1 MISQLPILDLS
12 QKIIDTLA
20 KSNRLIIQAP
30 TGSGKSTQIPQM
42 LLDSQLFDGQI
53 LVLQPRRLA
62 ARMLATRVAEER
74 GRVLG
79 QEIGYQTRFESSFS
93 ESTRIRYITE
103 GILPRLLFSDKSLK
117 KVSAVV
123 FDEFHE
129 RSLTVDLGLA
139 LIRDLQKNLRADLKL
154 IVMSA
159 TLSSDPLAQYLDGA
173 EVIVSEG
180 RTFPV
185 SVQYYSEVA
194 KESPWVAAV
203 EAVRY
208 LIEQATPG
216 DLLIF
221 MPGVYE
227 INKTVQLLREKNIG
241 EPLEILTLY
250 GNMSSEMQQLV
261 MKGAAKRK
269 VIVSTNIAETSL
281 TIPGIRHVIDS
292 GLARVNRYDQGRGF
306 NTLYVEKIS
315 IDSADQRAGRAG
327 REAPGTCIRLWSVAD
342 HRGRAQST
350 QPEIVRVDLSEVLLQ
365 LKLLGYKD
373 IGKFCWFEVPETN
386 SIKTAMEY
394 LQSTGALT
402 PEGCLTA
409 EGKLIAEL
417 PMHPRLAR
425 LLLEAHKKGILQQGA
440 LAAAVLNERP
450 LLSGSAEIPQEL
462 AKQSAGSDFELIR
475 LIIDRITKSNF
486 DKDLCRKLNVNISS
500 LHQILKTQ
508 SYFLQVC
515 RKRGLDTSDES
526 KDPLLLS
533 QAILIAYSDRL
544 ARRRDRG
551 TLQCELAFGRRGGLD
566 KRSMAKNAGYLV
578 STTISELKSKQQTSP
593 RTMLSLACAIEE
605 RWLIDCFA
613 EQLKFSD
620 ELVWNSTRR
629 AVESIKRSI
638 CCGIVIE
645 ESVDIHPDPEKSG
658 DLLARIIIDK
668 KLQLSGWNSE
678 AVEYMSRLQWLTETF
693 PEKALPVLGDDEK
706 MLIVYEL
713 CKGEARY
720 DAVKDKPVIGIIK
733 GLLSYNQQRMIET
746 LAPSHIINQAGKKMP
761 VIYKAGKTPVVRAR
775 IQELFDFKTTPRIAD
790 KRVGVILEI
799 LAPNMRPVQIT
810 DDLEG
815 FWKTHY
821 PELKK
826 TLSRR
831 YPKHQWR

>member
-1 MISQLPILDLS
+1 
-12 QKIIDTLA
+12 
-20 KSNRLIIQAP
+20 
-30 TGSGKSTQIPQM
+30 M
-42 LLDSQLFDGQI
+42 LLDSHLLNGQI

-62 ARMLATRVAEER
+62 ARMLAARVAEER
-74 GRVLG
+74 GSVLG
-79 QEIGYQTRFESSFS
+79 QEIGFQTRFESSFS
-93 ESTRIRYITE
+93 DSTRIRYITE
-103 GILPRLLFSDKSLK
+103 GILPRLLFSDRSLST
-117 KVSAVV
+117 VSAVV

-139 LIRDLQKNLRADLKL
+139 LIRDLQNRFRADLKL

-159 TLSSDPLAQYLDGA
+159 TLSSDPLVQYLDGA
-173 EVIVSEG
+173 EIIVSEG

-185 SVQYYSEVA
+185 SIQYYSEVA

-203 EAVRY
+203 EAVR
-208 LIEQATPG
+208 LLTGQGIPG

-227 INKTVQLLREKNIG
+227 IKKTVQLLREKNIG
-241 EPLEILTLY
+241 EPIEILTLY

-281 TIPGIRHVIDS
+281 TIPGVRHVIDS
-292 GLARVNRYDQGRGF
+292 GLARVNRYDPVRGF

-350 QPEIVRVDLSEVLLQ
+350 QPEIVRVDLSEAILQ

-373 IGKFCWFEVPETN
+373 IGKFCWFEAPESN
-386 SIKTAMEY
+386 SIKTAIEF
-394 LQSTGALT
+394 LQSTGVLT
-402 PEGCLTA
+402 PEGDLTA

-425 LLLEAHKKGILQQGA
+425 LLLEAHKRGILEQGA
-440 LAAAVLNERP
+440 LAAAVLTERP
-450 LLSGSAEIPQEL
+450 LLSGSADLPEEFI
-462 AKQSAGSDFELIR
+462 KYSAGSDFELIR
-475 LIIDRITKSNF
+475 LVIERIIKSNY
-486 DKDLCRKLNVNISS
+486 DKDLCRKLNINVSS
-500 LHQILKTQ
+500 LHQTLRTQ
-508 SYFLQVC
+508 AYFLQVC
-515 RKRGLDTSDES
+515 RRLGLNTHDEL

-533 QAILIAYSDRL
+533 QAILIAYIDRL

-551 TLQCELAFGRRGGLD
+551 TLQCDLASGRRGELD
-566 KRSMAKNAGYLV
+566 KRSVARNAEFLV
-578 STTISELKSKQQTSP
+578 ATSISELKSKQQTTP
-593 RTMLSLACAIEE
+593 RTVLSLACAID
-605 RWLIDCFA
+605 RQWLTDFFA
-613 EQLKFSD
+613 EQFKSSD
-620 ELVWNSTRR
+620 ELVWNNTRR

-645 ESVDIHPDPEKSG
+645 ESVDTNPDPEKAG
-658 DLLARIIIDK
+658 DLLAKIIIDRK
-668 KLQLSGWNSE
+668 MQLKGWNSE
-678 AVEYMSRLQWLTETF
+678 AVEYMNRLQWLAETF

-713 CKGEARY
+713 CRGQCRY

-733 GLLSYNQQRMIET
+733 GLLSNDQQRMIES
-746 LAPSHIINQAGKKMP
+746 LAPSHVITPAGKKLP
-761 VIYKAGKTPVVRAR
+761 VIYKAGKAPVIRAR
-775 IQELFDFKTTPRIAD
+775 IQELFDLKTTPKIAD
-790 KRVGVILEI
+790 KRVGVVLEI

-826 TLSRR
+826 TLSRK

>member
-1 MISQLPILDLS
+1 MTSQLPILDIS

-42 LLDSQLFDGQI
+42 LLDSHLFDGQI

-62 ARMLATRVAEER
+62 ARMLAARVAEER
-74 GRVLG
+74 GGELG
-79 QEIGYQTRFESSFS
+79 QEIGFQTRFESSFS
-93 ESTRIRYITE
+93 DSTRIRYITE
-103 GILPRLLFSDKSLK
+103 GILPRLLFSDNSLK
-117 KVSAVV
+117 TVSAVV

-139 LIRDLQKNLRADLKL
+139 LIRDLQKKCRADLKL

-159 TLSSDPLAQYLDGA
+159 TLSSNPLAQYLDGA

-185 SVQYYSEVA
+185 SIQYYSEVA
-194 KESPWVAAV
+194 RESPWVAAV

-208 LIEQATPG
+208 LTGQGAPG

-227 INKTVQLLREKNIG
+227 IKKTVQLLREKSFG
-241 EPLEILTLY
+241 EPLEILSLY

-261 MKGAAKRK
+261 IRGAAKRK
-269 VIVSTNIAETSL
+269 VIISTNIAETSL
-281 TIPGIRHVIDS
+281 TIPGVRHVIDS

-327 REAPGTCIRLWSVAD
+327 REAPGTCIRLWSLAD
-342 HRGRAQST
+342 HRGRAKNT
-350 QPEIVRVDLSEVLLQ
+350 QPEIVRVDLSEAILQ
-365 LKLLGYKD
+365 LKLLGYKEV
-373 IGKFCWFEVPETN
+373 GKFCWFEAPETN
-386 SIKTAMEY
+386 SIKSAMEF

-402 PEGCLTA
+402 PEENLTA

-425 LLLEAHKKGILQQGA
+425 LLLEAHKKGIPEQGA
-440 LAAAVLNERP
+440 LAAAVLTERP
-450 LLSGSAEIPQEL
+450 LHSGSAELPQEFI
-462 AKQSAGSDFELIR
+462 KQSAGSDFELTR
-475 LIIDRITKSNF
+475 LIIDRITKNNF
-486 DKDLCRKLNVNISS
+486 DKDLCRKLNVNLSS
-500 LHQILKTQ
+500 LHQILRTQ
-508 SYFLQVC
+508 AYFLQVC
-515 RKRGLDTSDES
+515 RKRGLNTRDES

-533 QAILIAYSDRL
+533 QAILMAYSDRL

-551 TLQCELAFGRRGGLD
+551 TLQCDLASGRRGELD
-566 KRSMAKNAGYLV
+566 KRSMARNAGLLV
-578 STTISELKSKQQTSP
+578 ATTISELKSKQQTTP
-593 RTMLSLACAIEE
+593 RTILSLACAIDEQ
-605 RWLIDCFA
+605 WLTDYFA
-613 EQLKFSD
+613 EQFKSSD
-620 ELVWNSTRR
+620 ELVWNNTRR

-645 ESVDIHPDPEKSG
+645 ESVDMNPDPEKAG
-658 DLLARIIIDK
+658 ELLARIIFDK
-668 KLQLSGWNSE
+668 KMLLKGWNSE
-678 AVEYMSRLQWLTETF
+678 AVEYLNRLQWLSETF
-693 PEKALPVLGDDEK
+693 PEKALPVFGDDEK

-713 CKGEARY
+713 CKGQCRY

-733 GLLSYNQQRMIET
+733 GLLSYDQQKMIQS
-746 LAPSHIINQAGKKMP
+746 LAPSHIINPAGKKLP
-761 VIYKAGKTPVVRAR
+761 VTYKAGKAPVIRAR
-775 IQELFDFKTTPRIAD
+775 IQELFDLKTTPRIAD
-790 KRVGVILEI
+790 KRVAVILEI

-815 FWKTHY
+815 FWKSHY

>member
-1 MISQLPILDLS
+1 MTSKLPILDIR

-20 KSNRLIIQAP
+20 KNNRLVIQAP

-42 LLDSQLFDGQI
+42 LLDSHLFNGQI

-74 GRVLG
+74 GSVLG
-79 QEIGYQTRFESSFS
+79 QEIGFQTRFESSFS
-93 ESTRIRYITE
+93 DCTRIRYITE
-103 GILPRLLFSDKSLK
+103 GILPRLLFSDRSLET
-117 KVSAVV
+117 VSAVI

-139 LIRDLQKNLRADLKL
+139 LIRDLQMNFRADLKL

-159 TLSSDPLAQYLDGA
+159 TLSSDPLVRYLDGA
-173 EVIVSEG
+173 QVIVSEG

-185 SVQYYSEVA
+185 SIQYYSEVA
-194 KESPWVAAV
+194 KESPWIAAV

-208 LIEQATPG
+208 LIGQGNPG

-227 INKTVQLLREKNIG
+227 IKKTVQLLREKNIG
-241 EPLEILTLY
+241 EPIEILSLY
-250 GNMSSEMQQLV
+250 GNMPPEMQQLV

-269 VIVSTNIAETSL
+269 VIVSTNVAETSL
-281 TIPGIRHVIDS
+281 TIPGVRYVIDS
-292 GLARVNRYDQGRGF
+292 GLARVNRYDHGRGF

-350 QPEIVRVDLSEVLLQ
+350 QPEITRVDLSEAILQ

-373 IGKFCWFEVPETN
+373 IRKFCWFEAPET
-386 SIKTAMEY
+386 SSLKTAMEF
-394 LQSTGALT
+394 LQSTGAMT
-402 PEGCLTA
+402 PEENLTN

-425 LLLEAHKKGILQQGA
+425 LLLEAHKRGILEQGA
-440 LAAAVLNERP
+440 LAAAVLTERP
-450 LLSGSAEIPQEL
+450 LFSGSVEVPQEFIT
-462 AKQSAGSDFELIR
+462 QSAGSDFELIR
-475 LIIDRITKSNF
+475 LIIEMIAKSNF
-486 DKDLCRKLNVNISS
+486 DKDLCRKLNVNLSS
-500 LHQILKTQ
+500 VHQILKTQ
-508 SYFLQVC
+508 AFFLQVC
-515 RKRGLDTSDES
+515 RRLGLNLCNES

-551 TLQCELAFGRRGGLD
+551 TLQCELAFGRHGELD
-566 KRSMAKNAGYLV
+566 KRSMARNTKFLV
-578 STTISELKSKQQTSP
+578 ATTISELKSKQQTAP
-593 RTMLSLACAIEE
+593 RTVLSLACAIDEQ
-605 RWLIDCFA
+605 WLTDYFA
-613 EQLKFSD
+613 EQFKLSE

-629 AVESIKRSI
+629 AVEMIKRSTF
-638 CCGIVIE
+638 CGVVIE
-645 ESVDIHPDPEKSG
+645 ESVNINPDPEKAG
-658 DLLARIIIDK
+658 EVLARTIIDK
-668 KLQLSGWNSE
+668 KLPLKGWNSE
-678 AVEYMSRLQWLTETF
+678 VVEYMNRLQWLSETF

-706 MLIVYEL
+706 MLVVYEL
-713 CKGEARY
+713 CKDQCRY
-720 DAVKDKPVIGIIK
+720 DAVKDKPVIAIIK
-733 GLLSYNQQRMIET
+733 GLLSYDQQRMIDS
-746 LAPSHIINQAGKKMP
+746 LAPSHIINPSGKKLP
-761 VIYKAGKTPVVRAR
+761 VTYRVGKTPVIRAR
-775 IQELFDFKTTPRIAD
+775 IQELFDLKTTPRIAD
-790 KRVGVILEI
+790 KRVAVILEI

>member
-1 MISQLPILDLS
+1 MTLQLPIIDVR
-12 QKIIDTLA
+12 QKIIDTLD
-20 KSNRLIIQAP
+20 KNNRLIIQAP

-42 LLDSQLFDGQI
+42 LLDSHLFDGQI

-74 GRVLG
+74 GSILG
-79 QEIGYQTRFESSFS
+79 QEVGFQTRFESSFS
-93 ESTRIRYITE
+93 DCTRIRYITE
-103 GILPRLLFSDKSLK
+103 GILPPLLFSDKSLK
-117 KVSAVV
+117 TISAVI

-139 LIRDLQKNLRADLKL
+139 LIRDLQMKFRADLKL

-159 TLSSDPLAQYLDGA
+159 TLSSSPLVQYLEGA
-173 EVIVSEG
+173 QLIVSEG

-185 SVQYYSEVA
+185 SIRYYSEVA
-194 KESPWVAAV
+194 RESPWIAAV
-203 EAVRY
+203 EAIRY
-208 LIEQATPG
+208 LIGQGIPG

-227 INKTVQLLREKNIG
+227 INKTVQLLREKKIG
-241 EPLEILTLY
+241 EPLEILSLY

-261 MKGAAKRK
+261 MKGATKRK

-281 TIPGIRHVIDS
+281 TIPGVRHVIDS
-292 GLARVNRYDQGRGF
+292 GLARVNRYDNGRGF

-327 REAPGTCIRLWSVAD
+327 REAPGNCIRLWSVAD

-350 QPEIVRVDLSEVLLQ
+350 QPEIARVDLCEAILQ

-373 IGKFCWFEVPETN
+373 IGKFCWFEAPEAN
-386 SIKTAMEY
+386 SIKTAMEF

-402 PEGCLTA
+402 PGENLTA

-425 LLLEAHKKGILQQGA
+425 LLLEAHKRGILEQGA
-440 LAAAVLNERP
+440 LAAAVLTERP
-450 LLSGSAEIPQEL
+450 LFSGSVEFPQEL
-462 AKQSAGSDFELIR
+462 IKQSAGSDFELIR
-475 LIIDRITKSNF
+475 LIIDRITKGNF
-486 DKDLCRKLNVNISS
+486 NKDLCRKLNVNLTS
-500 LHQILKTQ
+500 LHQILRTQ

-515 RKRGLDTSDES
+515 RRMGLNSCGEFN
-526 KDPLLLS
+526 DPLLLS

-551 TLQCELAFGRRGGLD
+551 TLQCDLASGRRGELD
-566 KRSMAKNAGYLV
+566 KRSAARNAEFIV
-578 STTISELKSKQQTSP
+578 ATTISELKSKQQTTP
-593 RTMLSLACAIEE
+593 RTMLSLACTIEKQ
-605 RWLIDCFA
+605 WLTDYFA
-613 EQLKFSD
+613 EKFISSD
-620 ELVWNSTRR
+620 ELVWNSTGR
-629 AVESIKRSI
+629 AVESIRRSS
-638 CCGIVIE
+638 CCGVVIE
-645 ESVDIHPDPEKSG
+645 ESVEVNPDPEKAG
-658 DLLARIIIDK
+658 EVLARIIIDK
-668 KLQLSGWNSE
+668 KMPLNGWNSE
-678 AVEYMSRLQWLTETF
+678 AVEYMNRLQWLSETF
-693 PEKALPVLGDDEK
+693 PEKALPVFGDDEK

-713 CKGEARY
+713 CKGQCRY
-720 DAVKDKPVIGIIK
+720 DAVKDKSVIGIIK
-733 GLLSYNQQRMIET
+733 GLLSYDQQRMIES
-746 LAPSHIINQAGKKMP
+746 LAPSHIINPAGKKLPVTYRAGKKP
-761 VIYKAGKTPVVRAR
+761 VIRAR

-790 KRVGVILEI
+790 KRVAVILEI

-815 FWKTHY
+815 FWKNHY

-831 YPKHQWR
+831 YPKHQWC